1 MMELISV
8 TPVDTGK
15 TSKDYNEAFF
25 NKLHE
30 EMRRLYS
37 EAVESKNYSYRRAF
51 NASMPTIVND
61 TFYLVTNGESIHEKE
76 KGNDFIVTDAGITL
90 CLRTDICYGIDVSI
104 DRFMPKSSTKK
115 GNPTAI
121 KQTFKFCDLANNNP
135 VLDFK
140 KSGPVWVFT
149 KKPLSK
155 DSPKYIEDE
164 EFGEIYTS
172 MADCVLKLMNILY
185 EA

>member
-30 EMRRLYS
+30 EMCRLYS

-51 NASMPTIVND
+51 SASMPTVVND
-61 TFYLVTNGESIHEKE
+61 TFYLVTNGESVHTKE
-76 KGNDFIVTDAGITL
+76 KGNDFIVIVTMNKLEDV
-90 CLRTDICYGIDVSI
+90 CYGIDVSI

-115 GNPTAI
+115 VNPTAI
-121 KQTFKFCDLANNNP
+121 KQTFKFSDLANNNP